1 MKEDKLIKQFITLG
15 IITALVLICAVCC
28 MVSVIQGYLF
38 GYSEAGLMI
47 IGVILCIL
55 LIVAFSIFDY
65 VLIKEYIKDY
75 EDEQKRLAESE
86 KEKPEGEAVVCAD
99 EEVATTESV
108 NTDTDG
114 DKEVVELATNEPSV
128 DPVKKKRGRPRK
140 KPVDEVKE

>member
-28 MVSVIQGYLF
+28 MVSVIQGHLF
-38 GYSEAGLMI
+38 GYSRAGLMI

-65 VLIKEYIKDY
+65 VLVKEYIKDY
-75 EDEQKRLAESE
+75 EDEQKRLEESE
-86 KEKPEGEAVVCAD
+86 KEKPEVETVVCAD
-99 EEVATTESV
+99 EEVGTTESV

-128 DPVKKKRGRPRK
+128 EPVKKKRGCPRK

>member
-38 GYSEAGLMI
+38 GYSEVGLMI

-65 VLIKEYIKDY
+65 VLVKEYIKDY
-75 EDEQKRLAESE
+75 EDEQKDWQNR
-86 KEKPEGEAVVCAD
+86 KEKRLKPNRQYVQMKRLEQPKALIPILMGI
-99 EEVATTESV
+99 
-108 NTDTDG
+108 
-114 DKEVVELATNEPSV
+114 
-128 DPVKKKRGRPRK
+128 KK
-140 KPVDEVKE
+140 

>member
-1 MKEDKLIKQFITLG
+1 MKEDKLIKQFIALG

-38 GYSEAGLMI
+38 GYSEVGLMV
-47 IGVILCIL
+47 IGVVLCIL
-55 LIVAFSIFDY
+55 LIIAFSIFDY
-65 VLIKEYIKDY
+65 VLVKEYIKDF

-86 KEKPEGEAVVCAD
+86 EEPEEEELVCAD
-99 EEVATTESV
+99 EEIEPTESV

-114 DKEVVELATNEPSV
+114 DKEVVELATSEPSV
-128 DPVKKKRGRPRK
+128 EPVKKRRGRPRK

>member
-1 MKEDKLIKQFITLG
+1 MKENKLIKRFIALG

-38 GYSEAGLMI
+38 GHSETGLMI
-47 IGVILCIL
+47 IGVTLCVL
-55 LIVAFSIFDY
+55 LIGALSIFDY
-65 VLIKEYIKDY
+65 VLVKEYIKDY

-86 KEKPEGEAVVCAD
+86 KEKPEVEAVVCAD
-99 EEVATTESV
+99 EEVTTTESV
-108 NTDTDG
+108 NADTDG

-128 DPVKKKRGRPRK
+128 EPVKKKRGRPRK

>member
-1 MKEDKLIKQFITLG
+1 
-15 IITALVLICAVCC
+15 
-28 MVSVIQGYLF
+28 
-38 GYSEAGLMI
+38 MI

-65 VLIKEYIKDY
+65 VLVKEYIKDY

-86 KEKPEGEAVVCAD
+86 GEKPEGEAIVCAD
-99 EEVATTESV
+99 EEVGTTESV

-128 DPVKKKRGRPRK
+128 EPVKKKRGRPRK

>member
-38 GYSEAGLMI
+38 GYSEVGLMI

-65 VLIKEYIKDY
+65 VLVKEYIKDY

-86 KEKPEGEAVVCAD
+86 KENPEGEAVMCAD
-99 EEVATTESV
+99 EEVARS
-108 NTDTDG
+108 
-114 DKEVVELATNEPSV
+114 S
-128 DPVKKKRGRPRK
+128 
-140 KPVDEVKE
+140 

>member
-38 GYSEAGLMI
+38 GYEEAGLMI

-55 LIVAFSIFDY
+55 LIIAFSIFDY
-65 VLIKEYIKDY
+65 VLVKEYIKDF

-86 KEKPEGEAVVCAD
+86 EKPIVHID
-99 EEVATTESV
+99 EEVETTESV
-108 NTDTDG
+108 NTDTDE
-114 DKEVVELATNEPSV
+114 DKEVVKLATNEPSV
-128 DPVKKKRGRPRK
+128 EPVKKKRGRPRK